1 MANKFFP
8 RGAQKVLGASINL
21 ATDTIKAAL
30 VPDSYTYT
38 ETHEY
43 LNQLGTI
50 VGAAVELTG
59 KTVVGG
65 VFDADDPAFGALAA
79 GSTVKAVVLF
89 KDTGNPAT
97 SPLVCYLDVITG
109 FPFSTNGGT
118 VSANWSD
125 GSAKILSL
133 V

>member
-30 VPDSYTYT
+30 VPASYTYT
-38 ETHEY
+38 DTHEY
-43 LNQLGTI
+43 LDHIGTI
-50 VGAAVELTG
+50 VGASAELIG

-65 VFDADDPAFGALAA
+65 VFDAEDPAFGALAA

-89 KDTGNPAT
+89 KDTGSAST
-97 SPLVCYLDVITG
+97 SPLLCYLDAITG

-118 VSANWSD
+118 VTVNWSD